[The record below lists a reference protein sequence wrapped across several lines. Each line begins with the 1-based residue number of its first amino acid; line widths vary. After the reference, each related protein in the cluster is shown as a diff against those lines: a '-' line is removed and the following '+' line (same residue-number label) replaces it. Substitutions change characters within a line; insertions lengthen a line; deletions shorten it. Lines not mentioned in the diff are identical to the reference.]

1 MPAIALLPDR
11 LISQIAAGEVIERPA
26 SVVKELL
33 DNAMD
38 AQARHIALT
47 LEEGGIRSIRVRD
60 DGAGIAGDELILAV
74 QRHATSKIRSLEDL
88 EQVAS
93 HGFRGEALAAI
104 ASVAQLAITSR
115 TAQSPH
121 AHCLRQAQG
130 RWETLPASGG
140 QGTLVEVVGLFHAVP
155 ARRRFLK
162 SPATEFGHAREAWTR
177 AALSRPDCA
186 WELSHNGRVVAALP
200 TEPMD
205 RRVSRL
211 LDVPLMQLRVASAE
225 AGPLRIDAWLQTP
238 TAAEGRGSDRQ
249 YFFVNGRCIR
259 DRTLAHAL
267 RSAYADVLHGDRQPR
282 FAVFL
287 QIAPDAV
294 DVNVHPAKAEVR
306 FREGQA
312 VYQTV
317 LKACREALSQALA
330 LSRGASEEMLQESSA
345 AVSAQESGQNATS
358 HRIASVSA
366 ITGPHPSLPLHTDGS
381 SSYTLRLREP
391 QPSAI
396 GPLAGASL
404 GASVREAWGGG
415 NDEHP
420 LGFALAQLH
429 GIYILAQNRQGLIL
443 VDMHAAHER
452 ILYER
457 LKAVPRAQMQQLLSP
472 LPLSVSPLERETAQT
487 HAAALEALGF
497 SLSLLSEDSLAIR
510 GLPTLLA
517 HVSPEPLVRDTLRE
531 LAAHGHATAA
541 QESRDAVLA
550 TMACHG
556 AVRAHRMLTIPEMNA
571 LLRDMERT
579 ERSDQCNH
587 GRPTWVALDLKTLDR
602 LFLRGQ

>member
-1 MPAIALLPDR
+1 MPTIALLPDR

-38 AQARHIALT
+38 AQARHIALS

-60 DGAGIAGDELILAV
+60 DGAGIAADELVLAV

-104 ASVAQLAITSR
+104 ASVAQLTITSR

-121 AHCLRQAQG
+121 AQCLRQEQG
-130 RWETLPASGG
+130 RWQTVPASGG

-186 WELSHNGRVVAALP
+186 WELSHNGRVVAALAI
-200 TEPMD
+200 EPMD
-205 RRVSRL
+205 KRVSRL
-211 LDVPLMQLRVASAE
+211 LEVPIAQLRVASAE
-225 AGPLRIDAWLQTP
+225 VGPLRIDAWLQAP

-287 QIAPDAV
+287 QITPDAV

-312 VYQTV
+312 VYQAV
-317 LKACREALSQALA
+317 LKACREALSEAV
-330 LSRGASEEMLQESSA
+330 
-345 AVSAQESGQNATS
+345 AVSRSDPAAALQDAGSSGQDPLGRSAPSFPATP
-358 HRIASVSA
+358 A
-366 ITGPHPSLPLHTDGS
+366 PHPSLPLYTDWS
-381 SSYTLRLREP
+381 SSSAPRLREP
-391 QPSAI
+391 LPS
-396 GPLAGASL
+396 GTGSL
-404 GASVREAWGGG
+404 GGAPLGAAVREAWGGG

-457 LKAVPRAQMQQLLSP
+457 LKSVPRGQMQQLLSP
-472 LPLSVSPLERETAQT
+472 LPLSASPLERETAQT
-487 HAAALEALGF
+487 HAAALEELGF

-517 HVSPEPLVRDTLRE
+517 HVSAEPLVRDTLRE
-531 LAAHGHATAA
+531 LAAHGHASAA

-556 AVRAHRMLTIPEMNA
+556 AVRAHRSLTIPEMNA
-571 LLRDMERT
+571 LLRDMENT

>member
-1 MPAIALLPDR
+1 MPSIALLPDR

-38 AQARHIALT
+38 AQARHIALS
-47 LEEGGIRSIRVRD
+47 LEDGGIRSIRVRD
-60 DGAGIAGDELILAV
+60 DGAGIAADELVLAV

-104 ASVAQLAITSR
+104 ASVAQLTITSR
-115 TAQSPH
+115 TTQSPH
-121 AHCLRQAQG
+121 AQCLRQEQG
-130 RWETLPASGG
+130 RWQTVPASGG

-162 SPATEFGHAREAWTR
+162 SPATEFSHAREAWIR

-205 RRVSRL
+205 RRVGRL
-211 LDVPLMQLRVASAE
+211 LDLPLEALRVASAE

-238 TAAEGRGSDRQ
+238 TTAEGRGSDRQ

-287 QIAPDAV
+287 QITPDAV

-312 VYQTV
+312 VYQAV
-317 LKACREALSQALA
+317 LKACREALSQAA
-330 LSRGASEEMLQESSA
+330 GVSGGETETVAAVHATRPLQSDWSGSSA
-345 AVSAQESGQNATS
+345 
-358 HRIASVSA
+358 
-366 ITGPHPSLPLHTDGS
+366 P
-381 SSYTLRLREP
+381 RLREP
-391 QPSAI
+391 MSM
-396 GPLAGASL
+396 SM
-404 GASVREAWGGG
+404 S
-415 NDEHP
+415 
-420 LGFALAQLH
+420 
-429 GIYILAQNRQGLIL
+429 
-443 VDMHAAHER
+443 
-452 ILYER
+452 
-457 LKAVPRAQMQQLLSP
+457 
-472 LPLSVSPLERETAQT
+472 
-487 HAAALEALGF
+487 
-497 SLSLLSEDSLAIR
+497 
-510 GLPTLLA
+510 
-517 HVSPEPLVRDTLRE
+517 
-531 LAAHGHATAA
+531 
-541 QESRDAVLA
+541 
-550 TMACHG
+550 
-556 AVRAHRMLTIPEMNA
+556 
-571 LLRDMERT
+571 
-579 ERSDQCNH
+579 
-587 GRPTWVALDLKTLDR
+587 
-602 LFLRGQ
+602 

>member
-38 AQARHIALT
+38 AQARHIALS

-60 DGAGIAGDELILAV
+60 DGAGIAADELVLAV

-121 AHCLRQAQG
+121 AQCLRQEQG
-130 RWETLPASGG
+130 RWQTVPASGG

-186 WELSHNGRVVAALP
+186 WELSHNGRVVAAL
-200 TEPMD
+200 TIEPMD

-211 LDVPLMQLRVASAE
+211 LEIPIGQLRVASAE
-225 AGPLRIDAWLQTP
+225 AGPLRIDAWLQAP

-287 QIAPDAV
+287 QITPDAV

-312 VYQTV
+312 VYQAV
-317 LKACREALSQALA
+317 LKACREALSEAVA
-330 LSRGASEEMLQESSA
+330 VSRGDPEAALQAGPLGQGPLGQSA
-345 AVSAQESGQNATS
+345 PSLP
-358 HRIASVSA
+358 A
-366 ITGPHPSLPLHTDGS
+366 IPAPHPSLPLYTDWS
-381 SSYTLRLREP
+381 SSSAPRLREP
-391 QPSAI
+391 
-396 GPLAGASL
+396 LASGTGSL
-404 GASVREAWGGG
+404 GGAPLGAAVREAWGGG

-457 LKAVPRAQMQQLLSP
+457 LKSLPRGQMQQLLSP
-472 LPLSVSPLERETAQT
+472 LPLSASPLERETAQT
-487 HAAALEALGF
+487 HAAALEELGF

-517 HVSPEPLVRDTLRE
+517 HVSAEPLVRDTLRE
-531 LAAHGHATAA
+531 LAAHGHASAA

-556 AVRAHRMLTIPEMNA
+556 AVRAHRSLTIPEMNA

>member
-1 MPAIALLPDR
+1 MPSIALLPDR

-38 AQARHIALT
+38 AQAQHITLS

-60 DGAGIAGDELILAV
+60 DGAGIATDELVLAV

-104 ASVAQLAITSR
+104 ASVATLSITSR
-115 TAQSPH
+115 TAESLH
-121 AHCLRQAQG
+121 AHCLSQVQG
-130 RWETLPASGG
+130 QWQTIPASGG
-140 QGTLVEVVGLFHAVP
+140 RGTLVEVVGLFHAVP

-162 SPATEFGHAREAWTR
+162 SPATEFSHAREAWLR
-177 AALSRPDCA
+177 AALSRPDCS
-186 WELSHNGRVVAALP
+186 WELSHNGRVVLMLP
-200 TEPMD
+200 IEPLA

-211 LDVPLMQLRVASAE
+211 LDIPADQLRETAVQ
-225 AGPLRIDAWLQTP
+225 AGPLRVDAWLQAP
-238 TAAEGRGSDRQ
+238 TSAEGRASDRQ
-249 YFFVNGRCIR
+249 YFFVNGRAIR

-287 QIAPDAV
+287 QITPEAV

-306 FREGQA
+306 FRDGQA
-312 VYQTV
+312 VYQAV
-317 LKACREALSQALA
+317 LKACREALAQPIASSPLSPLSPINSNAQEVQAVGPVMTTA
-330 LSRGASEEMLQESSA
+330 GATVPLPLTTPWAPVAASPGYRLQEPSGPSVLA
-345 AVSAQESGQNATS
+345 SRTAVGQ
-358 HRIASVSA
+358 
-366 ITGPHPSLPLHTDGS
+366 
-381 SSYTLRLREP
+381 
-391 QPSAI
+391 
-396 GPLAGASL
+396 
-404 GASVREAWGGG
+404 AWG

-420 LGFALAQLH
+420 LGFALGQLH

-457 LKAVPRAQMQQLLSP
+457 LKALPRGQMQQLLTPVP
-472 LPLSVSPLERETAQT
+472 LQASPLERETVQA
-487 HAAALEALGF
+487 HATALEDLGF
-497 SLSLLSEDSLAIR
+497 SISPLSEDSLAIR

-517 HVSPEPLVRDTLRE
+517 HVGAESLVRDTLRE
-531 LAAHGHATAA
+531 LAAHGHASAA

-556 AVRAHRMLTIPEMNA
+556 AVRAHRALTIPEMNA